1 MLISEPAEQSA
12 PLLKLERLSCAYP
25 GSPERLVLR
34 DVSLEVRDGE
44 KFGLVGANGS
54 GKTTLFRCVTG
65 LSKSGGSIF
74 LNSRRVE
81 TEKDFQYLRGLVG
94 YVLQNSDDQLIFP
107 TVMEDLVF
115 GPLNLGLSPEE
126 ARARAEATLL
136 ELGLAGYEERISWNL
151 SGGEKKMVAIASIL
165 AMRPRMILLDEPL
178 NELDEKAS
186 ARVRETIAA
195 LDRAAIV
202 ISHDMDFLE
211 ELGARII
218 RLKDGTLV
226 RE

>member
-1 MLISEPAEQSA
+1 MIISEPVDQAA
-12 PLLKLERLSCAYP
+12 PLLKLENLSCSYP
-25 GSPERLVLR
+25 GAPERLVLR
-34 DVSLEVRDGE
+34 DVNLEVRDGE
-44 KFGLVGANGS
+44 KFGLVGSNGS

-65 LSKSGGSIF
+65 LSKSAGSIF

-81 TEKDFQYLRGLVG
+81 TEKDFQYLRGVVG

-126 ARARAEATLL
+126 ARARAEETLL
-136 ELGLAGYEERISWNL
+136 ALGLGDYGERISWNL
-151 SGGEKKMVAIASIL
+151 SGGEKKLVAIASIL
-165 AMRPRMILLDEPL
+165 VMRPRLILLDEPL

-186 ARVRETIAA
+186 ARVRETISS
-195 LDRAAIV
+195 LNRAAIV
-202 ISHDMDFLE
+202 ISHDMGFLE
-211 ELGARII
+211 ELGAKIV
-218 RLKDGTLV
+218 RLKDGRLL